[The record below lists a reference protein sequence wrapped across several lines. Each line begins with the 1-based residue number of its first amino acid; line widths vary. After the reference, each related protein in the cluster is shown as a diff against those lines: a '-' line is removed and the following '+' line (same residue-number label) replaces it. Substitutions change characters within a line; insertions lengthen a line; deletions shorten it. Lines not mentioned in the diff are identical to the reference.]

1 MMPREKHK
9 HSGQAPA
16 LFVHLLWL
24 MSPPGLS
31 PPDRHNAE
39 RVHFVLN
46 KSLFVYSPSFC
57 NDYGEE
63 KQFVFDLNWFLI
75 ILSPPGLSPP

>member
-9 HSGQAPA
+9 YSGQAPA

-46 KSLFVYSPSFC
+46 KSLFAYKPSFC
-57 NDYGEE
+57 NGYSEE
-63 KQFVFDLNWFLI
+63 KPCVCELN
-75 ILSPPGLSPP
+75 